1 VVPLRRRLLAGAVLL
16 LGVIVAMALLV
27 EHDAVGQAPA
37 ADPSIGDLLKRHGYL
52 AGFFLI

>member
-16 LGVIVAMALLV
+16 LGVLVAMALLV